1 MDTVS
6 LLREQIKM
14 AHDWF
19 EATMTGVSQ
28 EHADDQ
34 PQGTAH
40 SIGSRY
46 AHAVTAEDVMVNS
59 LIRGGAPMYAGDY
72 AGKTGISEPRFDSP
86 LEWARSVRVDLGAAR
101 RYAQA
106 VYANTAD
113 YLNTLNDDDLERIV
127 DLSEQNM
134 GQWTLGAFLI
144 SFVLGHMR
152 DVMGEISA
160 LKGTQ
165 GLQGYPF

>member
-1 MDTVS
+1 
-6 LLREQIKM
+6 
-14 AHDWF
+14 
-19 EATMTGVSQ
+19 
-28 EHADDQ
+28 
-34 PQGTAH
+34 
-40 SIGSRY
+40 
-46 AHAVTAEDVMVNS
+46 MVNS